1 MLNLSPAFISREI
14 NHQRKPWIANYEEFI
29 KICWSS
35 KQKHQFLTGQGS
47 SSDGSCFASSSSL
60 SPEPVYFSARAVG
73 RWIESHQ
80 ITSLVFY
87 AGNPCPGY
95 AIFLAQNGMR
105 SWISNQAMLALE
117 DKTCNALFTSLLRF
131 AKSQLSFAL
140 GFAVSQFRSSQRSEA
155 WCGEEGEHHSSCP
168 ENRSDHLWYKKEWM
182 QILVEPD
189 MGKTNQSLF

>member
-1 MLNLSPAFISREI
+1 MLNLSPEFGTSREI
-14 NHQRKPWIANYEEFI
+14 NHQWKAQIGNYEEFI

-35 KQKHQFLTGQGS
+35 KEKHQFLTGQGS
-47 SSDGSCFASSSSL
+47 SSNGSCFASSSSS

-80 ITSLVFY
+80 ITSLVFS

-95 AIFLAQNGMR
+95 AIFLAQHGMR

-131 AKSQLSFAL
+131 ARKSQLSFAL
-140 GFAVSQFRSSQRSEA
+140 GFAVSQFRSSQRNKA
-155 WCGEEGEHHSSCP
+155 WCGEEGEHHSTRP

-182 QILVEPD
+182 E
-189 MGKTNQSLF
+189 FF